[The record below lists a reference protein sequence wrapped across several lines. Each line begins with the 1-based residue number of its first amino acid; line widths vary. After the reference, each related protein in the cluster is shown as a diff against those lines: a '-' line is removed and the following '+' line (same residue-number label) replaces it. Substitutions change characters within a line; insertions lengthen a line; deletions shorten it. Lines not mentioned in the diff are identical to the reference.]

1 MSRPF
6 IPVPNVAS
14 IELIYRAAGETC
26 ENVFYVQKGSPY
38 SLTDLQ
44 SLRATVDTYDSTTWK
59 QSRNTS
65 VTLQRIRTKA
75 RDSSSGATEDYT
87 LPAARAGTQTGAL
100 LPNNVTFCVKLATGH
115 AGRSFRGR
123 WYIVG
128 LDNGFIGTDA
138 NHIGTVAA
146 GFLLTWL
153 NGWITTLAAAGHT
166 VGVVSYRSN
175 KAWRTTGLFTTA
187 LNFTVVDYNF
197 DSMRRRLTGRGR
209 P

>member
-6 IPVPNVAS
+6 IPVPDVAS
-14 IELIYRAAGETC
+14 VELIYRAAGEVV

-38 SLTDLQ
+38 SLSDLQ
-44 SLRATVDTYDSTTWK
+44 ALRGTVDTYDSTTWK
-59 QSRNTS
+59 LSRNVS

-87 LPAARAGTQTGAL
+87 LPTPRPGTQTGAP
-100 LPNNVTFCVKLATGH
+100 LPNNVTFAFKLATGH

-123 WYIVG
+123 WYLVG
-128 LDNGFIGTDA
+128 MDGNFLSPDA
-138 NHIGTVAA
+138 NHLSTTTAA
-146 GFLLTWL
+146 FLLSWL
-153 NGWITTLAAAGHT
+153 NGWITTLASAGHT

-175 KAWRTTGLFTTA
+175 KTWRTTGLFTPA
-187 LNFTVVDYNF
+187 LNYTIVDYNL